1 MARKSAS
8 TTATHAT
15 DAAYADALGSFLS
28 EMDKDRPG
36 EVRRLDDERSLDV
49 EVYSTGAISLDVA
62 LGIGGLPRG
71 RIVEIFG
78 SPGSG
83 KTTVALATAVNC
95 QRAGGVIGFVDCEHA
110 LSRDLAIAMGIDP
123 SRFVVYQPKDGED
136 AVEMIE
142 KMLRSQAF
150 AMVVVDSVAAMT
162 PRAEM
167 EAEVAQHGMAH
178 HARLMSKFIRRIT
191 GLVGDTNTLLVCCNQ
206 TRKNLG
212 AYIVQDVPT
221 GGSSLPF
228 ASSVRI
234 ECRTS
239 NSKRIERK
247 GELVGTTVTATVV
260 KNKLASPFKKAEYDV
275 IFGHGIEAGG
285 ALLAVAEQL
294 GLVNRAGASYTEVA
308 TGERFA
314 IGKEAAKSELAANA
328 ELAER
333 LTAAVYSTLMRRN
346 SGDELA
352 AAGFDED
359 GYGDPLGDVPT
370 GDPAGETGDGQFAG
384 TVDGLAATA

>member
-1 MARKSAS
+1 MARKSAP
-8 TTATHAT
+8 TAVTE
-15 DAAYADALGSFLS
+15 AAYADALGSFLS

-36 EVRRLDDERSLDV
+36 EVRRLDDERSLAA
-49 EVYSTGAISLDVA
+49 EVFSTGAISLDVA

-71 RIVEIFG
+71 RIVEIYG

-83 KTTVALATAVNC
+83 KTTLALATAVNC
-95 QRAGGVIGFVDCEHA
+95 QKQGGVIGFVDCEHA
-110 LSRDLAIAMGIDP
+110 LSRDLALAMGIDP
-123 SRFVVYQPKDGED
+123 SQFVVYQPKDGED
-136 AVEMIE
+136 TVDMVE
-142 KMLRSQAF
+142 KMLRSKAF

-191 GLVGDTNTLLVCCNQ
+191 GLVGETDTLLVCLNQ

-239 NSKRIERK
+239 NSKRIERS

-275 IFGHGIEAGG
+275 MFGKGIESGG

-294 GLVNRAGASYTEVA
+294 GLVTRAGASYTEVS

-314 IGKEAAKSELAANA
+314 VGKENAKAALSTDVVLS
-328 ELAER
+328 ER
-333 LTAAVYSTLMRRN
+333 LTAGVYSALRGEVIDADDTADGI
-346 SGDELA
+346 SADAEVVTIGGFV
-352 AAGFDED
+352 AGFAADDAGTD
-359 GYGDPLGDVPT
+359 GYIAT
-370 GDPAGETGDGQFAG
+370 G
-384 TVDGLAATA
+384 TAV